1 LTSSLARQH
10 KWSKTSKDDGERVS
24 EGRQD
29 TLAGLHCQATTLQL
43 PAAQVSAAL
52 AEHAASEAWRV
63 KALELLRST
72 TPVAAPTSNPHA
84 HPGLHPDQV
93 VLPDPQPLFLDPT
106 PQPQPQPQPEQV
118 ALPELQRLLAAVDE
132 QGSLEYESLKL
143 AAARRELLQ
152 QVAPQLG
159 LPTTIPPIL
168 GETKGQ

>member
-1 LTSSLARQH
+1 M
-10 KWSKTSKDDGERVS
+10 S

-52 AEHAASEAWRV
+52 AEHSASEAWRV

-93 VLPDPQPLFLDPT
+93 VLPDPQPLFLDPN
-106 PQPQPQPQPEQV
+106 
-118 ALPELQRLLAAVDE
+118 
-132 QGSLEYESLKL
+132 S
-143 AAARRELLQ
+143 
-152 QVAPQLG
+152 
-159 LPTTIPPIL
+159 
-168 GETKGQ
+168 

>member
-1 LTSSLARQH
+1 MSLARQH

-52 AEHAASEAWRV
+52 AEHSASEAWRV

-72 TPVAAPTSNPHA
+72 TPVAAPTSKPHA

-93 VLPDPQPLFLDPT
+93 VLPDPQSLFLDPT
-106 PQPQPQPQPEQV
+106 P
-118 ALPELQRLLAAVDE
+118 
-132 QGSLEYESLKL
+132 
-143 AAARRELLQ
+143 
-152 QVAPQLG
+152 
-159 LPTTIPPIL
+159 
-168 GETKGQ
+168 